1 MAPTWNATTGC
12 PVGKQLW
19 PAADRVQ
26 RLHFSIYHPDARRV
40 YRSVD
45 GGFSFKPTA
54 GGLPEG
60 GRRIVVWDVNS
71 AGDAAAMRAYGVDF
85 IVTDDPES
93 IGGR

>member
-1 MAPTWNATTGC
+1 MGRGGVRGLFLHWMR
-12 PVGKQLW
+12 VGSKS
-19 PAADRVQ
+19 DVK
-26 RLHFSIYHPDARRV
+26 RLR
-40 YRSVD
+40 
-45 GGFSFKPTA
+45 K
-54 GGLPEG
+54 G

>member
-1 MAPTWNATTGC
+1 MTRPCPTNEEVISEVAVLDWTRAVTAM
-12 PVGKQLW
+12 PDS
-19 PAADRVQ
+19 ADVK
-26 RLHFSIYHPDARRV
+26 RLR
-40 YRSVD
+40 
-45 GGFSFKPTA
+45 K
-54 GGLPEG
+54 G